1 MDGTTLLMEINNSKL
16 FMEINAFKNIERSN
30 DKNQEVITKFE
41 GLLYL
46 FSFI

>member
-1 MDGTTLLMEINNSKL
+1 MEGTTLLMEINNGNL
-16 FMEINAFKNIERSN
+16 IMEVNTLENIEQSN
-30 DKNQEVITKFE
+30 VKNQEVITTFE